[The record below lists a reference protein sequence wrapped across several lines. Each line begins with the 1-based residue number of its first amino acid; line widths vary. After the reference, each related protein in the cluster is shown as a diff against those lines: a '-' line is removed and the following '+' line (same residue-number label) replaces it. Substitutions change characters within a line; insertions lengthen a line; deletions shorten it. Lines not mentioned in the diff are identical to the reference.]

1 MLPDLS
7 KYVKSHAIYVY
18 ICVYICVCIV
28 YVMYIYVCTYVCEG
42 ENKIIELKNIFFMYI
57 KYLIYIYRMSHFIFL
72 RRIIR
77 KLRKT
82 KTIFQTKVVWFQ
94 RRKKSDLDLTL
105 DQRRILGLFQDQFY
119 FLKWRPLLL
128 LFLVN

>member
-1 MLPDLS
+1 
-7 KYVKSHAIYVY
+7 
-18 ICVYICVCIV
+18 
-28 YVMYIYVCTYVCEG
+28 
-42 ENKIIELKNIFFMYI
+42 MYI
-57 KYLIYIYRMSHFIFL
+57 KYLIYIYRMSHFIFHFIFL

-119 FLKWRPLLL
+119 FLK
-128 LFLVN
+128 